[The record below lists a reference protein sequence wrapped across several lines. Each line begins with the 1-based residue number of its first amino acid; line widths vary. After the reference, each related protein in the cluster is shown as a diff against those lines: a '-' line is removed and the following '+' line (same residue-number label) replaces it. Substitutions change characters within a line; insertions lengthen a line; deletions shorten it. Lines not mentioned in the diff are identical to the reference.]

1 MPAMNHHHSL
11 PANSKRRIFLGL
23 GLLAFCY
30 PLLRFIGFKLPS
42 QPRLF
47 EVKKKLTNGA
57 FHLEPD
63 FILFAGENGPWALSR
78 KCTHLG
84 CKLNYREKER
94 LLECPCH
101 QSRFNV
107 QGEVLAGPAKRNL
120 PRFKVEKL
128 NDDSGYLVT
137 I

>member
-1 MPAMNHHHSL
+1 MNNHHSL
-11 PANSKRRIFLGL
+11 PANNKRRIFLGL

-30 PLLRFIGFKLPS
+30 PLLRFLGFKLPN
-42 QPRLF
+42 QPRLI
-47 EVKKKLTNGA
+47 EVKKKLASGG

-84 CKLNYREKER
+84 CKLNYRAKEN

-101 QSRFNV
+101 QSRFNI
-107 QGEVLAGPAKRNL
+107 QGEVLAGPAKKNL